1 MDEFPVRARD
11 GNRDMVRRVSQS
23 RLTSVSVKGLRG
35 LPGVE
40 IGLQPMTALIGPRGV
55 GKSRLLAAI
64 SWLLSGQPDLGGD
77 SFRGEPSVVRASGLV
92 VRAKLVSVNGKERE
106 IERRPGGS
114 ASKDLPAAT
123 FLSARDRLPPFPE
136 DAPVGWSDAAEA
148 EQMVER
154 IAESRLSGTEGE
166 ILIIEEPELMLTP
179 HQQRHLY
186 ELLRRYAEK
195 NQVIY
200 STRSPAMLD
209 AAHHDEIV
217 RLDRHADGVSALR
230 AARQLLTDE
239 QRVRLTAEFD
249 HERNEMFFAT
259 AVVLVEGNTER
270 LALPL
275 IFRRLGYDPDA
286 LGISIV
292 EVGGKG
298 NLVLIARVLAELRIP
313 HLIVFDSDRGRTGAR
328 ESDYIRSHAGKAPVI
343 ELDPDFEGVAGIR
356 SHEDKVFNAWQR
368 FSDIDAGRIPGEFK
382 EIAEKAVRLAS
393 GG

>member
-1 MDEFPVRARD
+1 MT
-11 GNRDMVRRVSQS
+11 QL
-23 RLTSVSVKGLRG
+23 RLAKVSVQGLRG

-40 IGLQPMTALIGPRGV
+40 IGLRPMTALIGPRGV
-55 GKSRLLAAI
+55 GKSRLLAAVA
-64 SWLLSGQPDLGGD
+64 WLLTGDPDLGGD
-77 SFRGEPSVVRASGLV
+77 SFSGEPSVVRASGLV
-92 VRAKLVSVNGKERE
+92 LRATLVDASANERQ

-114 ASKDLPAAT
+114 SPEGIPTGKFLP
-123 FLSARDRLPPFPE
+123 ARDRLPPFPE
-136 DAPVGWSDAAEA
+136 DAPIGWSDAAQA
-148 EQMVER
+148 EQMVET
-154 IAESRLSGTEGE
+154 IAEKRLSGASGE

-186 ELLRRYAEK
+186 ELLRRYAENG
-195 NQVIY
+195 NQVVY

-217 RLDRHADGVSALR
+217 RLDRHADGMSAFR
-230 AARQLLTDE
+230 AAQRVLSDE
-239 QRVRLTAEFD
+239 QSVRLAAEFD

-275 IFRRLGYDPDA
+275 IFRRLGHDPDA
-286 LGISIV
+286 LGMSIV

-313 HLIVFDSDRGRTGAR
+313 HLIVFDSDRGRPGQQ
-328 ESDYIRSHAGKAPVI
+328 ENDYIRSHAGKAPII

-356 SHEDKVFNAWQR
+356 GHDDKVFTAWQR
-368 FSDIDAGRIPGEFK
+368 FTDIDANRIPSEFR
-382 EIAEKAVRLAS
+382 EIAETAVRLAS

>member
-1 MDEFPVRARD
+1 MTAE
-11 GNRDMVRRVSQS
+11 
-23 RLTSVSVKGLRG
+23 RLSTVSVKGLRG
-35 LPGVE
+35 LPGVDFA
-40 IGLQPMTALIGPRGV
+40 LQPMTALIGPRGV

-64 SWLLSGQPDLGGD
+64 AWLLTGQPDLSGE
-77 SFRGEPSVVRASGLV
+77 SFSGEPSVVRASGLA
-92 VRAKLVSVNGKERE
+92 VRAMLVDAGGSSGRE
-106 IERRPGGS
+106 IERRPEGS
-114 ASKDLPAAT
+114 APEDPPRTT
-123 FLSARDRLPPFPE
+123 FLAARDRLPPFPE
-136 DAPVGWSDAAEA
+136 DAPIGWSDAAQA
-148 EQMVER
+148 EQMVET
-154 IAESRLSGTEGE
+154 IAERRLAGAEGE
-166 ILIIEEPELMLTP
+166 ILVIEEPELMLTP

-186 ELLRRYAEK
+186 ELLRRFAEK
-195 NQVIY
+195 NQVVY

-217 RLDRHADGVSALR
+217 RLDRHADGVSVLR
-230 AARQLLTDE
+230 AAQQVLTDE
-239 QRVRLTAEFD
+239 QRVRLAAEFD

-313 HLIVFDSDRGRTGAR
+313 HLIVFDSDRGRPGQN
-328 ESDYIRSHAGKAPVI
+328 ENDFIRSHAGKAPVI
-343 ELDPDFEGVAGIR
+343 ELDPDFEGVAGLR
-356 SHEDKVFNAWQR
+356 SHEDKVFNAWRR
-368 FSDIDAGRIPGEFK
+368 FSDIDEKRIPGEFR
-382 EIAEKAVRLAS
+382 EIAETAVRLAA

>member
-1 MDEFPVRARD
+1 MIIFVKRAAPPSCHKVRGVTQARLL
-11 GNRDMVRRVSQS
+11 SI
-23 RLTSVSVKGLRG
+23 SVKGLRG

-55 GKSRLLAAI
+55 GKSRLLAAMA
-64 SWLLSGQPDLGGD
+64 WLLTGYPDLSGE
-77 SFRGEPSVVRASGLV
+77 SFAGEPTVVRANSLAV
-92 VRAKLVSVNGKERE
+92 TAKLAGPDGAATRT

-114 ASKDLPAAT
+114 APTDLPSTT

-136 DAPVGWSDAAEA
+136 DAPIGWSDAAQA
-148 EQMVER
+148 EQMVET
-154 IAESRLSGTEGE
+154 IAERRMSGAEGE
-166 ILIIEEPELMLTP
+166 VLIIEEPELMLTP

-186 ELLRRYAEK
+186 ELLRRFSER

-209 AAHHDEIV
+209 ASHHDEIV
-217 RLDRHADGVSALR
+217 RLDRTAQGMSVLR
-230 AARQLLTDE
+230 ASQQVLTDE
-239 QRVRLTAEFD
+239 QRVRLAAEFD

-259 AVVLVEGNTER
+259 AVVLVEGQTER
-270 LALPL
+270 LSLPL

-313 HLIVFDSDRGRTGAR
+313 HLIVFDSDRGRPGQN
-328 ESDYIRSHAGKAPVI
+328 ENEFIHSHAGRAPVI
-343 ELDPDFEGVAGIR
+343 ELNPDFEGVAGIR
-356 SHEDKVFNAWQR
+356 SHEDKVFHAWQR
-368 FSDIDAGRIPGEFK
+368 FTTIDEERIPKEFR
-382 EIAEKAVRLAS
+382 EIVETTVRLA

>member
-1 MDEFPVRARD
+1 VHAVTQARL
-11 GNRDMVRRVSQS
+11 S
-23 RLTSVSVKGLRG
+23 SVSVKGLRG

-64 SWLLSGQPDLGGD
+64 AWLLTGHPDLGGD
-77 SFRGEPSVVRASGLV
+77 SFSGEPSVVRASGLI
-92 VRAKLVSVNGKERE
+92 VRAMLLDASQSSGRE
-106 IERRPGGS
+106 IERRPGSS
-114 ASKDLPAAT
+114 APGDVPPTT
-123 FLSARDRLPPFPE
+123 FLAARDRLPPFPE
-136 DAPVGWSDAAEA
+136 EAPVGWSDAAQA
-148 EQMVER
+148 EQMVEE
-154 IAESRLSGTEGE
+154 IAERRLAGADGE

-186 ELLRRYAEK
+186 ELLRRFAEK

-230 AARQLLTDE
+230 AARQVLTDE

-313 HLIVFDSDRGRTGAR
+313 HLIVFDSDRGRPGQR
-328 ESDYIRSHAGKAPVI
+328 ENDYIRSHAGKAPVI

-368 FSDIDAGRIPGEFK
+368 FTEIDAARIPKQFK
-382 EIAEKAVRLAS
+382 KIAETAVRLAAGS
-393 GG
+393 